1 MPRTS
6 NIPPTKARLF
16 LQQEGLAA
24 STEVELDRAQAHY
37 LLDVMRG
44 RVGDRVLLFNGRDGE
59 WLSTIT
65 RAERRHCAL
74 ELTEQT
80 RVQEPED
87 GPTLLFAPIKKSRLD
102 MLVEKATELGVRRLI
117 PVQTRRSIVDR
128 VNGARLRA
136 ITIEAAEQC
145 GRLTLPE
152 ISDLQTLNQ
161 VLKTWPKE
169 HPLYVGDETGGG
181 EPILKAI
188 NTEMPAA
195 FLIGPEGGF
204 DPSEVEGFDSHPFVK
219 KIDLGSNILRAETA
233 GLMALAC
240 WRSATASRD
249 RSPNASAI
257 STSSR
262 RGRGPSVDFIRRR
275 SLIFGGRN
283 WQT

>member
-6 NIPPTKARLF
+6 DISATKARLF

-24 STEVELDRAQAHY
+24 ETEVELDRAQAHY

-59 WLSTIT
+59 WLAAIA
-65 RAERRHCAL
+65 RAERRRCTL
-74 ELTEQT
+74 EVVEQT

-87 GPTLLFAPIKKSRLD
+87 GPTLLFAPIKKNKLD

-136 ITIEAAEQC
+136 MTIEAAEQC

-152 ISDLQTLNQ
+152 ISELQTLDQ
-161 VLKTWPKE
+161 VLKTWPAD

-181 EPILKAI
+181 EPILSAI
-188 NTEMPAA
+188 CAKKPAA

-204 DPSEVEGFDSHPFVK
+204 EPAEAESFDSHPFVK
-219 KIDLGSNILRAETA
+219 KIDLGPNILRAETA
-233 GLMALAC
+233 GLAVLAA
-240 WRSATASRD
+240 WRLATTA
-249 RSPNASAI
+249 
-257 STSSR
+257 
-262 RGRGPSVDFIRRR
+262 GPA
-275 SLIFGGRN
+275 
-283 WQT
+283 